1 MQFTG
6 ERFIP
11 TEEGKIQL
19 EHYHRYA
26 VVRDMVVGKRVLDVA
41 SGEGYGASMLADV
54 ALAVTG
60 VDISRDAVQHAAATY
75 VKSNLSYLE
84 GSATALSFADA
95 SFDVVVSFETI
106 EHLAGQSEMVSELRR
121 VLRPEGILIISSPNR
136 PVYSEESGEHN
147 EFHVKELD
155 FAEFDALLK
164 VQFPAVRYLGQR
176 MLMGSV
182 IQPLSSGLDAF
193 RTWHMDSGE
202 IQDGSGLIH
211 DPVYFLAICAASEN
225 LLPEAGVGMTSFV
238 HPGKLD
244 LVKQYVGFAKWAKAQ
259 DEAVAERDGHI
270 RRLQHDAEEHLD
282 FIKKLQASQAEC
294 DGHVRRLQHEA
305 EEHLDFIKKLQASQ
319 AECEQQL
326 QSYVDTNANL
336 NSDMLSLHQVVVE
349 REASLDVL
357 RQMLADRDSGID
369 SLRQLLADRDSV
381 LLQLRERLAERDE
394 GLALM
399 RSLHDKIY
407 AEAQAVTAA
416 HNARILEGLRSSDAA
431 LLQSRDQAILDLR
444 HDLEYCHQHISSLI
458 DETVRRGEWG
468 LRLDAEIKEAR
479 DAFKHI
485 VNTNSWRLT
494 KPLREARRWVS
505 APVRQGKR
513 YIKGAVQLAK
523 RGYTRLPISISTRI
537 QHRFLLQKHLPRL
550 FRIAADQT
558 IGVSV
563 EHVSTVATIEVDDF
577 DAIARSI
584 QLPVFD
590 APLVSVIIPIY
601 GKCDYTLRCLMSV
614 AAQLPRA
621 SFEVIVVDDCSP
633 DSSAEVL
640 QQVRG
645 IRLLLNGKNQGFIR
659 SCNIGAKAATG
670 KYLYFLNNDTEVI
683 QGWLDELLN
692 TFHLFSNVGFVGS
705 KLIYPDGSLQEAG
718 GIIWKDGSAWNF
730 GRNQNV
736 SLPVYN
742 YAREVD
748 YCSGAS
754 IMVPRP
760 LFEKLGGFD
769 EHYLPAYCEDSDLAL
784 KIRDAGYSVLYQPM
798 SVVIH
803 YEGITSGTDTGGQG
817 AKAYQIENSKK
828 LFQRWKHRLAYHQE
842 NGIDVDDAKD
852 RMAQRRVLVLEHCT
866 PTPDQDAGSVSV
878 FNILLLLRNMGYQVT
893 FIPEDNFL
901 YMPDYTT
908 LLQRVGIE
916 VLYHPYQSSVEQHLI
931 ESGSRYDLAFLFR
944 PAVVQKHLQAVRKYA
959 PQAKVLFYTHDLHY
973 LRMLREAALQNNSD
987 KKIAALEMKK
997 IELAAMRA
1005 VDASILVSPT
1015 EMEMLR
1021 TDLPDQKLHVLPLIL
1036 DIPGTDIPFSQRN
1049 DIVFVGGFQ
1058 HPPNIDAVQ
1067 HFVAEVMPR
1076 LRPLLPGIRFF
1087 IVGSKPTA
1095 EIHALAADDVII
1107 SGFIPDLTSYLNRM
1121 RVAVAPLRYGAGVK
1135 GKIGTAMA
1143 AGLPTV
1149 ATELGAEGMGL
1160 TDGENIF
1167 VADDPQ
1173 LYAEVIARLYRDESL
1188 WNKISRSGIIF
1199 SEQSWGLAA
1208 GEANLERIL
1217 NDIDLPRFPIAP
1229 K

>member
-1 MQFTG
+1 MRFTG

-26 VVRDMVVGKRVLDVA
+26 VVRDLVAGKRVLDIA
-41 SGEGYGASMLADV
+41 CGEGYGSSMLAEV
-54 ALAVTG
+54 AVAVTG
-60 VDISRDAVQHAAATY
+60 VDISNEAVLHAEATY
-75 VKSNLSYLE
+75 VKPNLTYLE
-84 GSATALSFADA
+84 GSATALPFADA
-95 SFDVVVSFETI
+95 SFEVVVSFETI
-106 EHLAGQSEMVSELRR
+106 EHLAGQAEMVSELRR

-182 IQPLSSGLDAF
+182 IQPLSSGPDAL
-193 RTWHMDSGE
+193 RAWHMEAGT
-202 IQDGSGLIH
+202 IQDGSGQMH
-211 DPVYFLAICAASEN
+211 DPVYFLAICAASES
-225 LLPEAGVGMTSFV
+225 LLPETGVGMTSFV

-244 LVKQYVGFAKWAKAQ
+244 LIKQYVGFAKWAKMQ
-259 DEAVAERDGHI
+259 DAAVAERDGHI
-270 RRLQHDAEEHLD
+270 RRMQHDAEEHLN
-282 FIKKLQASQAEC
+282 
-294 DGHVRRLQHEA
+294 
-305 EEHLDFIKKLQASQ
+305 FIKKLQASQ

-326 QSYVDTNANL
+326 QSQVGTIANL
-336 NSDMLSLHQVVVE
+336 NSEMLSQ
-349 REASLDVL
+349 
-357 RQMLADRDSGID
+357 
-369 SLRQLLADRDSV
+369 RQLLADRDSV

-399 RSLHDKIY
+399 RGLHDKIDSD
-407 AEAQAVTAA
+407 AQAVTAT
-416 HNARILEGLRSSDAA
+416 HNARILERLRSSDASLA
-431 LLQSRDQAILDLR
+431 HSRDQAILDLK
-444 HDLEYCHQHISSLI
+444 HELEYCHQHISSLI
-458 DETVRRGEWG
+458 EETVRRGEWG
-468 LRLDAEIKEAR
+468 QRLDAEVKDAR
-479 DAFKHI
+479 DALKQI
-485 VNTNSWRLT
+485 VNTNSWRMT

-505 APVRQGKR
+505 APVIQGKR

-523 RGYTRLPISISTRI
+523 RGYTRLPISVSTRI

-563 EHVSTVATIEVDDF
+563 EHVSTAATIEAHDF
-577 DAIARSI
+577 DTVARSI
-584 QLPVFD
+584 ELPVFD

-601 GKCDYTLRCLMSV
+601 GKCDYTLRCLMSI

-633 DSSAEVL
+633 DRSAEVL

-645 IRLLLNGKNQGFIR
+645 VRLLLNEKNQGFIR

-683 QGWLDELLN
+683 HGWLDELLN

-718 GIIWKDGSAWNF
+718 GIIWQDGSAWNF
-730 GRNQNV
+730 GRNQNA

-760 LFEKLGGFD
+760 LFEELGGFD

-803 YEGITSGTDTGGQG
+803 HEGITSGTDTGGQG

-828 LFQRWKHRLAYHQE
+828 LFQRWKHRLAHHQE
-842 NGIDVDDAKD
+842 NGIDVDAAKD

-901 YMPDYTT
+901 YMSDYTT

-916 VLYHPYQSSVEQHLI
+916 VLYHPYQNSVEQHLI

-987 KKIAALEMKK
+987 KKTAALEMQQ

-1005 VDASILVSPT
+1005 VDASILVSPA
-1015 EMEMLR
+1015 ELEVLR

-1087 IVGSKPTA
+1087 VVGSKPTA
-1095 EIHALAADDVII
+1095 EIHALAGDDVII

-1173 LYAEVIARLYRDESL
+1173 LYAEVIARLYKDESL
-1188 WNKISRSGIIF
+1188 WNHVSRSGIIF
-1199 SEQSWGLAA
+1199 SEQAWGLAA

-1217 NDIDLPRFPIAP
+1217 NDIDLPRLAIAP